1 MGYEINWSANA
12 GDKVLLHPLYQKY
25 ANTDLGSLL
34 LPEVQNDLA
43 GAMASKDTAAVIN
56 YLSWVIRCIQLTS

>member
-25 ANTDLGSLL
+25 ANTAIGQLL
-34 LPEVQNDLA
+34 LPNVQNDLA
-43 GAMASKDTAAVIN
+43 GAIASQESAAVIN
-56 YLSWVIRCIQLTS
+56 YLSWVIRCIKLTL